1 MNYYIVDRFEG
12 DFAVCEA
19 PGGEMENL
27 RRELL
32 PPDTGEGD
40 LIYLQSGVWA
50 VDQEAT
56 KTRRAAMAA
65 KRAGLKRKQAGK

>member
-12 DFAVCEA
+12 DFAVCET
-19 PGGEMENL
+19 PDGEMENL

-32 PPDTGEGD
+32 PPETGEGD
-40 LIYLQSGVWA
+40 LIYLQSGVWT

-65 KRAGLKRKQAGK
+65 KRAGLKRKQTGK